1 MAFINQSLPDHE
13 FRHPV
18 EEIPQ
23 PVGTGTK
30 NINRLKQLI
39 NRLKP
44 VDQPVE
50 EFAHPV
56 EGISQPVEEFS
67 QPVEGMAQP
76 GVYFLN
82 QLLPVEKFL
91 IRYSLF

>member
-1 MAFINQSLPDHE
+1 MEIINQYLPDHE
-13 FRHPV
+13 FRQPV
-18 EEIPQ
+18 EEIPH

-30 NINRLKQLI
+30 KINRLI
-39 NRLKP
+39 P

-50 EFAHPV
+50 EFA
-56 EGISQPVEEFS
+56 QPVEE
-67 QPVEGMAQP
+67 MAQT

-82 QLLPVEKFL
+82 QLLPVEVFSQPVEKFL